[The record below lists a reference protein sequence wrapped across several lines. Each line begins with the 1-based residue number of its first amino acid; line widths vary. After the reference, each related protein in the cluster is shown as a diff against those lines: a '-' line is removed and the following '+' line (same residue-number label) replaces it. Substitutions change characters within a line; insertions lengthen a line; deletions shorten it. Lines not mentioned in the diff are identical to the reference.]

1 MAYGTSAA
9 SVPMM
14 RPSLRLVAPAA
25 VLTLTVACPSPP
37 SAPTTTHAVSPAP
50 KPVQTATSAA
60 SIAPTVCANQRG
72 SSTALSLGPAE
83 PLHAP
88 GIDVS
93 HFNGPVPWLTLSQA
107 GLTYAFAKA
116 TEGLDYTDPRFA
128 QNWAAMRACG
138 IPRGAYHFL
147 VPKDDPVAQAEHF
160 LSVLDDDLGELPLVV
175 DVERGARDA
184 VHPCAELQST
194 LRIFLQTLEAKTK
207 HAVMIYT
214 GRSFWKTRMCDD
226 QEFSSR
232 PLWVARYSKAQPQL
246 FGGWKRWDFWQY
258 SQEGEV
264 GGSRADLDRFR
275 GDVAALQAWR
285 RRP

>member
-1 MAYGTSAA
+1 
-9 SVPMM
+9 M
-14 RPSLRLVAPAA
+14 RSPLRPVLPATL
-25 VLTLTVACPSPP
+25 LTLTVACASPP
-37 SAPTTTHAVSPAP
+37 VAPRTTRAGSPSST
-50 KPVQTATSAA
+50 PVQTSTSVATMP
-60 SIAPTVCANQRG
+60 PTLCANQQG
-72 SSTALSLGPAE
+72 SSTALSLGP
-83 PLHAP
+83 PDTLHAS

-128 QNWAAMRACG
+128 DNWAAMKACG

-160 LSVLDDDLGELPLVV
+160 LSVLGGDLGELPLVV
-175 DVERGARDA
+175 DVERGSRGA

-194 LRIFLQTLEAKTK
+194 LRAFVRTLETKTG

-214 GRSFWKTRMCDD
+214 GRNFWKTHMCDD
-226 QEFSSR
+226 KSFSSY
-232 PLWVARYSKAQPQL
+232 PLWVARYSESEPEL

-258 SQEGEV
+258 SQRGKV
-264 GGSRADLDRFR
+264 GDSRADLDRFR
-275 GDVAALQAWR
+275 GDLAALEAWR
-285 RRP
+285 RGP